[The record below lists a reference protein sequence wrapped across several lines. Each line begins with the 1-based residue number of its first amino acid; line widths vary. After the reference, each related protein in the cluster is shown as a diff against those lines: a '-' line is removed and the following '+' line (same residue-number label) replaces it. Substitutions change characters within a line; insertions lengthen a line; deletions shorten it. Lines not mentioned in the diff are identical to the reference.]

1 MAVNVLAMRRLI
13 PAVAVVM
20 TLAACGSSGSP
31 GSAQSSPPPKAGSG
45 CPDLAKGAGRP
56 VTFADAQDGTVLHGI
71 LMNPG
76 ANTGIVL
83 AHQNTGSVCEWLPFG
98 KTLAGKGYR
107 VLAFD
112 FAGEGDSDAHGGT
125 VSVDQDVLT
134 AARWLRTQGV
144 TDLVLMGASKG
155 GTGSLAAAQQ
165 LDPRPKA
172 VVTLSAPTS
181 FRGADGLGAAR
192 KVTFPILYCAGAL
205 DQPYADNAQELYD
218 ATPAT
223 VDRQLVIGPSAVEH
237 GAYLLSGNNKDRFVN
252 AINGFLSKNAP
263 PAA

>member
-1 MAVNVLAMRRLI
+1 MRRFI
-13 PAVAVVM
+13 PALALVM
-20 TLAACGSSGSP
+20 ALTACGSSGSS

-45 CPDLAKGAGRP
+45 CPDLAKDAGRP
-56 VTFADAQDGTVLHGI
+56 VTFADARDGTVLHGI
-71 LMNPG
+71 VMNPDAKG
-76 ANTGIVL
+76 TGVVL
-83 AHQNTGSVCEWLPFG
+83 AHQNTGSLCEWLPFG
-98 KTLAGKGYR
+98 KTLAQKGYR

-112 FAGEGDSDAHGGT
+112 FAGEGDSDAHGGAG
-125 VSVDQDVLT
+125 SVDQDVLT

-155 GTGSLAAAQQ
+155 GTGSVAASQQ

-181 FRGADGLGAAR
+181 FRGADALGAAP

-223 VDRQLVIGPSAVEH
+223 VDRRLVIGPSAVEH
-237 GAYLLSGNNKDRFVN
+237 GAYLLSGNNKDRFLN
-252 AINGFLSKNAP
+252 AINDFLSKNAP